1 MNKGIFMKDIKPP
14 PKPST
19 NTGKGKLIQDVKAG
33 KSLDFDK
40 AGMIGFLKSL
50 NPLQFASEAIAQ
62 ITHYKIQI
70 KNLETE
76 QVRIQE
82 EAKIRHKQIDSAL
95 KAGLQ
100 LLEERRRALE
110 MALEVVAKDLENTHL
125 EKQNI
130 LECISNLVKNIS
142 DTNLSIEEKQ
152 MSNTLLPELTG
163 LLKTLGEQST
173 VKLDL
178 IAQNTQKA
186 LEAMPNSDR
195 ILTFSED

>member
-1 MNKGIFMKDIKPP
+1 MRPTSVGKDTQHELDQPLK
-14 PKPST
+14 
-19 NTGKGKLIQDVKAG
+19 
-33 KSLDFDK
+33 KSAYVSNHRGPLL
-40 AGMIGFLKSL
+40 MGFLKSL
-50 NPLQFASEAIAQ
+50 NPLQFASETIAQ
-62 ITHYKIQI
+62 ITHYKIQV
-70 KNLETE
+70 KNLEIE
-76 QVRIQE
+76 QIRIQE

-100 LLEERRRALE
+100 LLEERRVALE

-130 LECISNLVKNIS
+130 LDCISNLVKNIS

-178 IAQNTQKA
+178 IAKNTQKA

>member
-1 MNKGIFMKDIKPP
+1 MKDVNPP
-14 PKPST
+14 PKSSST
-19 NTGKGKLIQDVKAG
+19 HGKGKLIQDVKSG
-33 KSLDFDK
+33 KALNFDK
-40 AGMIGFLKSL
+40 EGMMGFLKSL
-50 NPLQFASEAIAQ
+50 NPLQFASETIAQ

-70 KNLETE
+70 KNLQTE
-76 QVRIQE
+76 QIRIQE

-95 KAGLQ
+95 EAGLQ

-110 MALEVVAKDLENTHL
+110 IALEVVAKDLENTHL

-130 LECISNLVKNIS
+130 LDCISNLVKNIS
-142 DTNLSIEEKQ
+142 DPKLSIEEKQ
-152 MSNTLLPELTG
+152 MSNILLPELTG

>member
-1 MNKGIFMKDIKPP
+1 MRDVNLP
-14 PKPST
+14 PKSST
-19 NTGKGKLIQDVKAG
+19 TKGNGKLIQDVKSG
-33 KSLDFDK
+33 KALDFDK
-40 AGMIGFLKSL
+40 AGMMGFLKSL

-70 KNLETE
+70 KHLETE
-76 QVRIQE
+76 QVRIHE
-82 EAKIRHKQIDSAL
+82 EANIRHKQIDSAL

-110 MALEVVAKDLENTHL
+110 MALDVVAKDLENTHL
-125 EKQNI
+125 EKQDI
-130 LECISNLVKNIS
+130 LKCISNLVNNIS
-142 DTNLSIEEKQ
+142 DPTLSIEEKQ
-152 MSNTLLPELTG
+152 MSHVLMPELTG

-178 IAQNTQKA
+178 IAKNTQKA